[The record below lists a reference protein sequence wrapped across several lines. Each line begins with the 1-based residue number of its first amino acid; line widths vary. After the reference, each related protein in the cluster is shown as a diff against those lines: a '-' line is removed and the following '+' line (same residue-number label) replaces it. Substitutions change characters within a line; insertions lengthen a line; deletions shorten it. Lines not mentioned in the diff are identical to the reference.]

1 MNVDCSF
8 CDAKYTVNEDLVRG
22 RVAKFRCR
30 RCGGILPVDGRMLA
44 LPDEAPA
51 DASSSA
57 TPDLRSLRPL
67 VISTAGVSSAPP
79 APLEAQ
85 KAPAAAAARRT
96 AEKRVAG
103 ARWIGLAGSFGLAI
117 VIWKM
122 LSPAETAR
130 SPVIDAAPMPA
141 AAGVEQPA
149 APMALAEESPT
160 AGSEPVAAPPQSS
173 PPRPTEAA
181 TPAARGASAKRAAVE
196 TPEAP
201 GAASTS
207 PGMPSSGFLPDPV
220 PETMT
225 PFDRRAALVALDA
238 AGQRAQACKPVDT
251 VGATRVA
258 VTFAPTGKV
267 TTAVVEGP
275 PFAGTRV
282 GGCIAAMLREAAI
295 SPFSGGAVTVHKAL

>member
-1 MNVDCSF
+1 
-8 CDAKYTVNEDLVRG
+8 
-22 RVAKFRCR
+22 VA
-30 RCGGILPVDGRMLA
+30 
-44 LPDEAPA
+44 
-51 DASSSA
+51 A
-57 TPDLRSLRPL
+57 T
-67 VISTAGVSSAPP
+67 
-79 APLEAQ
+79 
-85 KAPAAAAARRT
+85 RRT
-96 AEKRVAG
+96 TEKRVAA
-103 ARWIGLAGSFGLAI
+103 ARWMGLAGSFGVAI

-130 SPVIDAAPMPA
+130 SPVPDAAPMPA

-149 APMALAEESPT
+149 APVGPAEESPT
-160 AGSEPVAAPPQSS
+160 PGSDPAAPP
-173 PPRPTEAA
+173 PEANPRRPAEAT
-181 TPAARGASAKRAAVE
+181 TPAARGATATHAAVE
-196 TPEAP
+196 TPVAP
-201 GAASTS
+201 RVESTP

-220 PETMT
+220 PETTT
-225 PFDRRAALVALDA
+225 PFDRRAAFVALDA
-238 AGQRAQACKPVDT
+238 AGQRAQACKPANT